1 VVGDGGVR
9 VGDGERTATDARLQ
23 RAHGEG
29 RLTLA
34 EYEERC
40 AQVWAAVT
48 RADLDALTAD
58 LPPEEPALP
67 APVGS
72 SAATTAAAPADRLRR
87 LGGTVAALAVA
98 GVALWGGVQVLGGD
112 GERVVFGS
120 RPITVGATDDRVDVA
135 VLFGR
140 AEVRVPAGVRVVPSG
155 TTVFGSVD
163 CEAACAGTGREVAVD
178 VSGAFGSVDIVTPVE
193 AAAGGLDDRDDDRED
208 DDREDDEDDDR
219 DEDDD

>member
-1 VVGDGGVR
+1 MEGEGRVR
-9 VGDGERTATDARLQ
+9 VGDGERGATDARLQ

-34 EYEERC
+34 EYEERS
-40 AQVWAAVT
+40 AQAWGAVT

-58 LPPEEPALP
+58 LPPALA
-67 APVGS
+67 APVGA
-72 SAATTAAAPADRLRR
+72 SAGPEPVRRSGRLRR
-87 LGGTVAALAVA
+87 LGGLAAVLAVA
-98 GVALWGGVQVLGGD
+98 GAALWGGSRIVDID

-120 RPITVGATDDRVDVA
+120 RPVTVAATDDRVDVA

-155 TTVFGSVD
+155 TTVFGSVE

-178 VSGAFGSVDIVTPVE
+178 VSGAFGSVDIVTPAEVE
-193 AAAGGLDDRDDDRED
+193 AGGLDDRDDDR
-208 DDREDDEDDDR
+208 DEDDDEDE
-219 DEDDD
+219 DEDD